1 LSIAGELEILER
13 GIIRITSYQ
22 SGEIAITDKSKE
34 LPERWKE
41 HMHTQANGSVPSTK
55 DKTQFRKRYNKLVII
70 DLEKRAYLR
79 NLIKHN
85 TRCEHKQVY
94 TQANA
99 ICRRISAS
107 YEEEKISA
115 RQAMD
120 LMMEA
125 HDKMSHHNLP
135 KEVICDEMNK
145 RLNKLE
151 KGKGEMAFE
160 VTMANVSVNNRIRE
174 SQEEKGASANASEN
188 RYSESYWAEVI

>member
-1 LSIAGELEILER
+1 
-13 GIIRITSYQ
+13 
-22 SGEIAITDKSKE
+22 
-34 LPERWKE
+34 
-41 HMHTQANGSVPSTK
+41 MHTRANDQAQVPSAK

-99 ICRRISAS
+99 ICRRISSS

-115 RQAMD
+115 EQAMN

-135 KEVICDEMNK
+135 KEVICDEINK

-151 KGKGEMAFE
+151 TGQGDLAFE
-160 VTMANVSVNNRIRE
+160 VTMANVSVSNRIRDN
-174 SQEEKGASANASEN
+174 QEEKGSSNDSSGN